1 MNEIIQQYK
10 QSLERK
16 ERLLKPYHDKKRS
29 LDDLTV
35 NEHIAMLIL
44 EAEIR
49 LIKEFLEDLDYFKLN
64 K

>member
-1 MNEIIQQYK
+1 MEIIEQYK

-16 ERLLKPYHDKKRS
+16 EKLLKPYHDKKRS

-35 NEHIAMLIL
+35 NEHAAMLVL

-49 LIKEFLEDLDYFKLN
+49 LIKEFIEDLDYFIIN